1 MSCEVPKSCEDG
13 FSVAL
18 WVKTGYVG
26 GEPQIIS
33 NKSWDDPSKV
43 GFAATLRPPYVKFK
57 VGSENDERTLKEFK
71 LPKDYR
77 EGWVYVVLVVDRREG
92 SLRLSYDFEDFTTV
106 ELDPEVLKDS
116 DFTLSPLISVGKD
129 NVEDSVNA
137 GLLFDEFVLVDGSL
151 TREDLDK
158 LKIYYTEETALKEE

>member
-1 MSCEVPKSCEDG
+1 M
-13 FSVAL
+13 
-18 WVKTGYVG
+18 
-26 GEPQIIS
+26 
-33 NKSWDDPSKV
+33 
-43 GFAATLRPPYVKFK
+43 
-57 VGSENDERTLKEFK
+57 
-71 LPKDYR
+71 
-77 EGWVYVVLVVDRREG
+77 
-92 SLRLSYDFEDFTTV
+92 